1 MGHPLAKSDI
11 DFDRPHYRP
20 LVAGFV
26 VVCMLSVLACAQIQK
41 DEAPAP
47 VASQQPPPP
56 WAYPIQPPVT
66 LPPDD
71 GVPRRVPGSTAAFT
85 LTQIRDLYVVS
96 DWHPGDHPPMPEVLV
111 RGRKPDLFACGY
123 CHYPNGQG
131 RPENSSLAGLSAG
144 YIAQQMADYKNGLRK
159 SSEPARTAPTFMP
172 AQAKS
177 ATEAEVRIS
186 TEYFASLKYKP
197 WIKVVET
204 ETVPKTHVAGFMLV
218 PLEGGGTEP
227 IGQRIIEVAED
238 LARTSLRDPRSGF
251 IAYVPVGSI
260 RRGEALVTTGG
271 AGRTV
276 PCGACHGQDLKG
288 VGDVPPLAG
297 RSPSYTV
304 RQLYDYQSGAR
315 AGLLSPQMK
324 ESVAKLTIE
333 DMVSIAAYTASR
345 TP

>member
-1 MGHPLAKSDI
+1 
-11 DFDRPHYRP
+11 
-20 LVAGFV
+20 
-26 VVCMLSVLACAQIQK
+26 
-41 DEAPAP
+41 
-47 VASQQPPPP
+47 
-56 WAYPIQPPVT
+56 
-66 LPPDD
+66 
-71 GVPRRVPGSTAAFT
+71 
-85 LTQIRDLYVVS
+85 
-96 DWHPGDHPPMPEVLV
+96 MPEILA
-111 RGRKPDLFACGY
+111 RGRKPGMFACGY

-159 SSEPARTAPTFMP
+159 TSEPAMTAPAFMP

-177 ATEAEVRIS
+177 ATEAEGKIS
-186 TEYFASLKYKP
+186 GEYFASLQYKP

-204 ETVPKTHVAGFMLV
+204 DTVPKTHVAGFMLV
-218 PLEGGGTEP
+218 PLEGAGTEP

-251 IAYVPVGSI
+251 VAYVPVGSI

-271 AGRTV
+271 AGKTI
-276 PCGACHGQDLKG
+276 PCGTCHGQDLKG
-288 VGDVPPLAG
+288 LGDVPPLAG

-315 AGLLSPQMK
+315 AGLLSPLMK
-324 ESVAKLTIE
+324 ESVAKLTID

-345 TP
+345 AP